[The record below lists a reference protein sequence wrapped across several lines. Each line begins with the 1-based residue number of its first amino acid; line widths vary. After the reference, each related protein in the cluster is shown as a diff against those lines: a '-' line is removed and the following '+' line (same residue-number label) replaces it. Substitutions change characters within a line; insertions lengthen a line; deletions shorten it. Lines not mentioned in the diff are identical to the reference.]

1 MHVYCVVSLSVVFW
15 FELVLAGSVW
25 TVGWVFIVSVQQ
37 LKSLSRRLQMR
48 RSFLLFSTSLSSRG
62 SGHPFAIMAMESTS
76 AAVLSAEQLA
86 QVLVAVKEGMRDE
99 IQSLR
104 QELNEDKEAAEE
116 RLVKRARLEKGP
128 TFKRKSNEKQ
138 FEFNSS
144 VSDKLTDAEAALEK
158 APKCP
163 AVDKAKALITEGNK
177 ALKYRQKLIR
187 IADRSEHGWAAVEE
201 YVEDELADGED
212 DEKRI
217 QRSDF
222 RAGRKLKAAKGAK
235 GKKFP
240 TKRRIP
246 PSFNQAQASSSGVS
260 QLVAALL
267 PAIGKSP
274 TVPSTSTP
282 SGKSLGPCFYCGK
295 PGHFRRSCPLLLGT
309 VAK

>member
-1 MHVYCVVSLSVVFW
+1 M
-15 FELVLAGSVW
+15 
-25 TVGWVFIVSVQQ
+25 
-37 LKSLSRRLQMR
+37 
-48 RSFLLFSTSLSSRG
+48 
-62 SGHPFAIMAMESTS
+62 
-76 AAVLSAEQLA
+76 
-86 QVLVAVKEGMRDE
+86 
-99 IQSLR
+99 
-104 QELNEDKEAAEE
+104 
-116 RLVKRARLEKGP
+116 KRARLEKGP
-128 TFKRKSNEKQ
+128 TFKKKSHEKQ

-144 VSDKLTDAEAALEK
+144 VSDKLVDAETALEK

-163 AVDKAKALITEGNK
+163 AVDKAKALIAEGNK

-201 YVEDELADGED
+201 YIEAEGADGED

-235 GKKFP
+235 GKKLP
-240 TKRRIP
+240 TKRRMSVP

-274 TVPSTSTP
+274 MVSSSTP
-282 SGKSLGPCFYCGK
+282 SGKGLGPCFYCGK
-295 PGHFRRSCPLLLGT
+295 PGHFRRSCPLFLGT